1 MKLSNCVTV
10 KIINQMEHFAKIN
23 FLGASGVVT
32 GSKFLIETSEKNI
45 LIDCG
50 MFQGL
55 KELRE
60 LNWQDLPVDVSKI
73 DVVLLTHGH
82 LDHVGY
88 LPRLVK
94 QGFEGKI
101 IGTAPTLAIA
111 KIILKDIAKINEEE
125 AEKANEE
132 EYSSHKPALPFYT
145 IEDAEKTIKQFDV
158 KEDNEWLLLSENIKY
173 RFQQNGHIIGATF
186 IELDIKG
193 KRFVFSGDIGR
204 KNDYLLQDPK
214 TPERADF
221 LFIEST
227 YGNKLHPVE
236 DVEQKL
242 ATIIKKTIQKKGNL
256 IIPSFAVER
265 LQTLMY
271 ILWKLYKEN
280 KIPNIPIFVDSPM
293 GNRVLDV
300 FKRFP
305 TWHKLPVED
314 YNAMCNH
321 VNIVQSYK
329 ETWETID
336 DKRSKIIIAGSGMV
350 TGGRVLTYLQQ
361 LIDEKATT
369 VLLVGYQAEGT
380 RGRQL
385 LDGAHEIRFRGKYY
399 PIKATV
405 KTIESLSAHADQQD
419 LISWMKNIKNVPE
432 KIFLIHGEPTAL
444 DAFRVKIKDTYNWNA
459 VIPKLDSVEK
469 VEI

>member
-1 MKLSNCVTV
+1 MDKTV
-10 KIINQMEHFAKIN
+10 KVN
-23 FLGASGVVT
+23 FLGAAGVVT
-32 GSKFLIETSEKNI
+32 GSKFLIETSERNI

-55 KELRE
+55 KALRE
-60 LNWQDLPVDVSKI
+60 LNWSDLPVEVKAI

-88 LPRLVK
+88 LPRLIK
-94 QGFEGKI
+94 QGFTGKI

-111 KIILKDIAKINEEE
+111 EIILKDSAKIHEEE
-125 AEKANEE
+125 ANKANKEK
-132 EYSSHKPALPFYT
+132 YTKHKPAIPFYT
-145 IEDAEKTIKQFDV
+145 KIEAEKTIALFQVELSNK
-158 KEDNEWLLLSENIKY
+158 WLQLSENISY
-173 RFQQNGHIIGATF
+173 RFQYNGHIIGATF
-186 IELDIKG
+186 IEMDING

-204 KNDYLLQDPK
+204 PNDYLLDDPK
-214 TPERADF
+214 KPEWADY

-227 YGNKLHPVE
+227 YGNKLHPKENIEEVLSNLINE
-236 DVEQKL
+236 
-242 ATIIKKTIQKKGNL
+242 TIHKKGNL

-271 ILWKLYKEN
+271 LLWKLYKKN

-293 GNRVLDV
+293 GNNVLEV

-305 TWHKLPVED
+305 KWHKLAMAD

-321 VNIVQSYK
+321 INIIQSYK

-361 LIDEKATT
+361 LIDEASTT

-385 LDGAHEIRFRGKYY
+385 QEGVHEIRFFGKYY
-399 PIKATV
+399 PVKATI
-405 KTIESLSAHADQQD
+405 KQIESLSAHADQND
-419 LISWMKNIKNVPE
+419 LLGWMSNIKNIPE
-432 KIFLIHGEPTAL
+432 KVFLIHGEPNAQ
-444 DAFRVKIKDTYNWNA
+444 DAFRVKIKDTFNWN
-459 VIPKLDSVEK
+459 VTIPKLTDVVK
-469 VEI
+469 LLI

>member
-1 MKLSNCVTV
+1 
-10 KIINQMEHFAKIN
+10 MEKFVKIN

-32 GSKFLIETSEKNI
+32 GSKFLIETSEQNI

-60 LNWQDLPVDVSKI
+60 LNWNDLPIDVNTI

-88 LPRLVK
+88 LPRLLK
-94 QGFEGKI
+94 QGFQGKI

-111 KIILKDIAKINEEE
+111 EIILKDSAKIHEEE
-125 AEKANEE
+125 AEKANKEK
-132 EYSSHKPALPFYT
+132 YSKHNPAIPFYT
-145 IEDAEKTIKQFDV
+145 LLEAEKTMKLFEVELENKWIS
-158 KEDNEWLLLSENIKY
+158 LSEHIAY
-173 RFQQNGHIIGATF
+173 RFQYNGHIIGATF
-186 IELDIKG
+186 IEIDING

-204 KNDYLLQDPK
+204 TDDYLLDDPK
-214 TPERADF
+214 SPEWADF

-227 YGNKLHPVE
+227 YGNKLHPKE
-236 DVEQKL
+236 DVEAIL
-242 ATIIKKTIQKKGNL
+242 TELINETIHKKGNL

-271 ILWKLYKEN
+271 ILWTLYKKN

-293 GNRVLDV
+293 GNNVLDV
-300 FKRFP
+300 FNRFP
-305 TWHKLPVED
+305 KWHKLSRQE
-314 YNAMCNH
+314 YNAMCSH
-321 VNIVQSYK
+321 VNIIQSYK

-361 LIDEKATT
+361 LIDEPSTT

-385 LDGAHEIRFRGKYY
+385 LDGAHEIRFFGKYH
-399 PIKATV
+399 PVNATI
-405 KTIESLSAHADQQD
+405 KTIGSLSAHADQND
-419 LISWMKNIKNVPE
+419 LINWMKSIKNIPE
-432 KIFLIHGEPTAL
+432 QVYLIHGEPCAL
-444 DAFRVKIKDTYNWNA
+444 DAFRVKITDTFNWN
-459 VIPKLDSVEK
+459 VKIPKLTDVEK
-469 VEI
+469 VII

>member
-1 MKLSNCVTV
+1 
-10 KIINQMEHFAKIN
+10 MEKFVKIN

-32 GSKFLIETSEKNI
+32 GSKFLIETSEQNI

-60 LNWQDLPVDVSKI
+60 LNWDDLPVNVENI

-88 LPRLVK
+88 LPRLLK
-94 QGFEGKI
+94 QGFLGKI

-111 KIILKDIAKINEEE
+111 EIILKDSAKIHEEE
-125 AEKANEE
+125 ANKANKEK
-132 EYSSHKPALPFYT
+132 YTKHKPALPFYT
-145 IEDAEKTIKQFDV
+145 IKEAENTIKLFEV
-158 KEDNEWLLLSENIKY
+158 EIENKWITLSEHISY
-173 RFQQNGHIIGATF
+173 RFQYNGHIIGAIF
-186 IELDIKG
+186 IELDING

-204 KNDYLLQDPK
+204 WDDYLLDDPK
-214 TPERADF
+214 TPEWADF

-227 YGNKLHPVE
+227 YGNKLHPDE
-236 DVEQKL
+236 DVEQIL
-242 ATIIKKTIQKKGNL
+242 SILILDTINKKGNL

-271 ILWKLYKEN
+271 ILWKLYKKN
-280 KIPNIPIFVDSPM
+280 RIPNIPIFIDSPM
-293 GNRVLDV
+293 GNNVLEV

-305 TWHKLPVED
+305 KWYKLSDAD

-336 DKRSKIIIAGSGMV
+336 DKRPKIVIAGSGMV
-350 TGGRVLTYLQQ
+350 TGGRVLTYLKQ
-361 LIDEKATT
+361 LIDEPSTT
-369 VLLVGYQAEGT
+369 VVLVGFQAEGT

-385 LDGAHEIRFRGKYY
+385 LDGAHEIKFFGKYY
-399 PIKATV
+399 PVKATI
-405 KTIESLSAHADQQD
+405 KSIESLSAHADQDD
-419 LISWMKNIKNVPE
+419 LFKWMSNIKNIPE
-432 KIFLIHGEPTAL
+432 KVYLIHGEPTAL
-444 DAFRVKIKDTYNWNA
+444 DAFRVKIKDTYNWQVN
-459 VIPKLDSVEK
+459 IPKLTDVEK
-469 VEI
+469 IMI

>member
-1 MKLSNCVTV
+1 MDYFV
-10 KIINQMEHFAKIN
+10 KIH

-32 GSKFLIETSEKNI
+32 GSKFLIETTEKNI

-60 LNWQDLPVDVSKI
+60 LNWKDLTVNVQTI

-88 LPRLVK
+88 LPRLVQ
-94 QGFEGKI
+94 QGFKGVI

-111 KIILKDIAKINEEE
+111 EIILKDSAKIHEEE
-125 AEKANEE
+125 AEKANKEN
-132 EYSSHKPALPFYT
+132 YSKHNPALPFYT
-145 IEDAEKTIKQFDV
+145 LKDVEKTIKLFQVELID
-158 KEDNEWLLLSENIKY
+158 KWITLSEHISY
-173 RFQQNGHIIGATF
+173 RFQYNGHIIGATF
-186 IELDIKG
+186 IELDING

-204 KNDYLLQDPK
+204 NNDYLLDNPK
-214 TPERADF
+214 KPEWADF

-227 YGNKLHPVE
+227 YGNKLHPEE
-236 DVEQKL
+236 DLEALLSELIVD
-242 ATIIKKTIQKKGNL
+242 IIHKKGNL

-271 ILWKLYKEN
+271 ILWKLYQKN
-280 KIPNIPIFVDSPM
+280 KIPNIPIFIDSPM
-293 GNRVLDV
+293 GNNVLEV
-300 FKRFP
+300 FNRFP
-305 TWHKLPVED
+305 KWHKLSSKD
-314 YNAMCNH
+314 YHAMCAH
-321 VNIVQSYK
+321 VNINQSYK

-336 DKRSKIIIAGSGMV
+336 NTRSKIIIAGSGMV

-361 LIDEKATT
+361 LIDEPSTT

-385 LDGAHEIRFRGKYY
+385 QDGAHEIRFYGKYY
-399 PIKATV
+399 PVKATI
-405 KTIESLSAHADQQD
+405 KSIESLSAHGDQQD
-419 LISWMKNIKNVPE
+419 LLNWMKNIKNIPE
-432 KIFLIHGEPTAL
+432 KVFLIHGEPPAL
-444 DAFRVKIKDTYNWNA
+444 DAFKLKIKDTFNWN
-459 VIPKLDSVEK
+459 VCIPKLNDTESLM
-469 VEI
+469 I

>member
-1 MKLSNCVTV
+1 MEKFV
-10 KIINQMEHFAKIN
+10 KVN

-55 KELRE
+55 KELRQ
-60 LNWQDLPVDVSKI
+60 LNWNDLPIDVASI

-88 LPRLVK
+88 LPRLLK
-94 QGFEGKI
+94 QGFKGKI

-111 KIILKDIAKINEEE
+111 EIILKDSAKIHEEE
-125 AEKANEE
+125 ANKANKEK
-132 EYSSHKPALPFYT
+132 YSKHHPALPFYT
-145 IEDAEKTIKQFDV
+145 VTDAEKTIKLFEV
-158 KEDNEWLLLSENIKY
+158 EIEDKWITISDHISY
-173 RFQQNGHIIGATF
+173 RFQYNGHIIGATF
-186 IELDIKG
+186 IELDINS

-204 KNDYLLQDPK
+204 KNDYLLNDPK
-214 TPERADF
+214 TPEWADF

-227 YGNKLHPVE
+227 YGNKIHPEDNVE
-236 DVEQKL
+236 DILVE
-242 ATIIKKTIQKKGNL
+242 IIKDTIYNNGNL

-271 ILWKLYKEN
+271 ILWKLYKER
-280 KIPNIPIFVDSPM
+280 KIPNIPIFIDSPM
-293 GNRVLDV
+293 GNNVLEV

-305 TWHKLPVED
+305 KWHKLSTQD

-321 VNIVQSYK
+321 VNIIQSYR

-361 LIDEKATT
+361 LIDESSTT

-385 LDGAHEIRFRGKYY
+385 QDGCHEIRFFGKYY
-399 PIKATV
+399 PVNASIRS
-405 KTIESLSAHADQQD
+405 IESLSAHGDQND
-419 LISWMKNIKNVPE
+419 LMNWLSNIKNIPE
-432 KIFLIHGEPTAL
+432 KVFLIHGEPSVL
-444 DAFRVKIKDTYNWNA
+444 DAFRVKIEHVHNWN
-459 VIPKLDSVEK
+459 VRIPKITDVEK
-469 VEI
+469 LII

>member
-1 MKLSNCVTV
+1 
-10 KIINQMEHFAKIN
+10 MEQFAKIN
-23 FLGASGVVT
+23 FLGASGTVT

-60 LNWQDLPVDVSKI
+60 LNWNDLPI
-73 DVVLLTHGH
+73 DVNSIDIVLLTHGH

-88 LPRLVK
+88 LPRLLK
-94 QGFEGKI
+94 QGFTGKI

-111 KIILKDIAKINEEE
+111 EIILKDSAKIHEEE
-125 AEKANEE
+125 AEKANKEK
-132 EYSSHKPALPFYT
+132 YSKHNPALPFYT
-145 IEDAEKTIKQFDV
+145 IKDAEKTIKLFEV
-158 KEDNEWLLLSENIKY
+158 EIENKWITLSEHISY
-173 RFQQNGHIIGATF
+173 RFQYNGHIIGATF
-186 IELDIKG
+186 IEIDING

-204 KNDYLLQDPK
+204 TDDYLLNDPK
-214 TPERADF
+214 TPEWADY

-227 YGNKLHPVE
+227 YGNKLHPDE
-236 DVEQKL
+236 DVEAIL
-242 ATIIKKTIQKKGNL
+242 TTIIKDTIHKKGNL

-271 ILWKLYKEN
+271 ILWKLYNEH
-280 KIPNIPIFVDSPM
+280 KIPNIPIFIDSPM
-293 GNRVLDV
+293 GNNVLEV
-300 FKRFP
+300 FNRFP
-305 TWHKLPVED
+305 KWHKLSAQD

-321 VNIVQSYK
+321 VNIIQSYK

-361 LIDEKATT
+361 LIDEPSTT

-385 LDGAHEIRFRGKYY
+385 LDGAHEIRFFGKYY
-399 PIKATV
+399 PVKATI
-405 KTIESLSAHADQQD
+405 KNIDSLSAHADQHD
-419 LISWMKNIKNVPE
+419 LINWMRNIKNVPE
-432 KIFLIHGEPTAL
+432 CVYLIHGEPTAL
-444 DAFRVKIKDTYNWNA
+444 DAFRVKIKNTYNWN
-459 VIPKLDSVEK
+459 VKIPKLTDVD
-469 VEI
+469 EIII